1 MKLPWYLKISK
12 GVVRNRSL
20 DIEVK
25 VNPWWVRL
33 KKLQYIMTMQIS
45 IKWNKGL
52 RIILDN
58 PKWLQG
64 R

>member
-1 MKLPWYLKISK
+1 MRLPWYLKISK
-12 GVVRNRSL
+12 GVVRNGSL
-20 DIEVK
+20 DIKVK

-58 PKWLQG
+58 PKWLKW